1 MAYASAMGIR
11 DEVHRDYPSVQAL
24 DPSVYGPLFLEFEAE
39 DRDLAELDLT
49 EYGKGL
55 EAEDRA

>member
-1 MAYASAMGIR
+1 MGIR
-11 DEVHRDYPSVQAL
+11 DDVLRDPSVQSF
-24 DPSVYGPLFLEFEAE
+24 DPAVYGPLFQEFETE